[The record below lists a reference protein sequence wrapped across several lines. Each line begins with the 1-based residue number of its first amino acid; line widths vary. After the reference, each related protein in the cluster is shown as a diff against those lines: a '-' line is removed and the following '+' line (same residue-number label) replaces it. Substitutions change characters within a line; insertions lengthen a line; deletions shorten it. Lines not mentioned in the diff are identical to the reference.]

1 MPQSR
6 TEGSTPVTYRLE
18 LGPWK
23 PLLPE
28 SLRPR
33 AQAAL
38 QGIFD
43 TLPSPQDSSIGSSMS
58 GGHAGMA
65 LLHGY
70 AALVESNPQKS
81 DHLRIADEHLEQA
94 VELLGSQINNP
105 GFFSGFSGVAWTVD
119 HFLHLGLIEEGED
132 DLNEEIDRALMD
144 FLAPSPWIGL
154 PELISGVAG
163 IGLYGLDRGGRG
175 RGPEITHRVV
185 DILFQKAEQ
194 TPHGI
199 AWFDPPELLHSM
211 SKERHPNGLF
221 NLGVSHGNPGITG
234 FLAEA
239 AFRGDVRARALLDAS
254 MSWLLACRDPFADGS
269 LFGTG
274 FARGEKPNTH
284 GSRLSWCYGDLGIAE
299 VLLLAARRTG
309 NPCWETEALT
319 VAKACANRPN
329 PRSAVSDAGL
339 CHGAFG
345 NAHLFARLYNATG
358 DAVFLEGA
366 QGFYEMGLDLRRETL
381 EAGGFMAFS
390 PPWDEEL
397 PRDSWLPTTGL
408 LEGSA
413 GIGLALLAAT
423 TPIEPLWDRQLLA
436 HVPPRGLNDV

>member
-1 MPQSR
+1 MPQSQPQA
-6 TEGSTPVTYRLE
+6 STPMTYRLE
-18 LGPWK
+18 LGPWR
-23 PLLPE
+23 PLLSE
-28 SLRPR
+28 ALRPR

-38 QGIFD
+38 QGIFA
-43 TLPSPQDSSIGSSMS
+43 TLPNPQDVSIGSSMS
-58 GGHAGMA
+58 GGQAGLA

-70 AALVESNPQKS
+70 AAMAEPDPQAS
-81 DHLRIADEHLEQA
+81 EHLKIAHEHLERA
-94 VELLGSQINNP
+94 VELLGYQANNP
-105 GFFSGFSGVAWTVD
+105 WFFSGFSGVAWTVD
-119 HFLHLGLIEEGED
+119 HFLHLGLMEEGEEG
-132 DLNEEIDRALMD
+132 DLNEEIDQALMD
-144 FLAPSPWIGL
+144 FLAPDPWIGL
-154 PELISGVAG
+154 PELIAGAAG

-175 RGPEITHRVV
+175 RGPDIARRVV

-199 AWFDPPELLHSM
+199 AWFDPVELLHPM

-221 NLGVSHGNPGITG
+221 NLGVSHGNPGVTG

-254 MSWLLACRDPFADGS
+254 MSWLLACREPFSDGS
-269 LFGTG
+269 LFGSG
-274 FARGEKPNTH
+274 FARGEKPNPH

-309 NPCWETEALT
+309 NPSWETEALS

-329 PRSAVSDAGL
+329 PKSAINDAGL

-345 NAHLFARLYNATG
+345 NGHLFARLHNATG
-358 DAVFLEGA
+358 DAAFLERA
-366 QGFYEMGLDLRRETL
+366 MDFYEMGLDLRRETP
-381 EAGGFMAFS
+381 EAGGFMAFF
-390 PPWDEEL
+390 PPGPEEA
-397 PRDSWLPTTGL
+397 PRDPWTPTTGL

-436 HVPPRGLNDV
+436 HVPPQKA